1 MRDWIHVEDHCRAI
15 DLIIDKGK
23 IGETYLVGI
32 DNERNN
38 LEVLQMILVLLGK
51 EKTDFEF
58 IEDRPGHDLRY
69 GINAHKLYEELG
81 YQPIHTQFE
90 EELKQVINWYRQNTA
105 WWSELED
112 KKRGM
117 L

>member
-1 MRDWIHVEDHCRAI
+1 M
-15 DLIIDKGK
+15 
-23 IGETYLVGI
+23 
-32 DNERNN
+32 
-38 LEVLQMILVLLGK
+38 
-51 EKTDFEF
+51 
-58 IEDRPGHDLRY
+58 DRPGYDRRY

-81 YQPIHTQFE
+81 YQPIHTHFE
-90 EELKQVINWYRQNTA
+90 EELKQVIDWYRQNTA